1 MKFSG
6 LQKISLIDY
15 PNKVA
20 SVLFTPGCNLRC
32 GFCHNWR
39 IVTDPKP
46 PFLQEAQALEIL
58 ESRKKYVDS
67 VVVTGGE
74 PTMHKELPKFL
85 AKLKA
90 RGFMVKLDT
99 NGFYPEVL
107 EECLASVDY
116 VAMDVKTCLDKY
128 RLLGAKDT
136 MGLMRSAEILKTG
149 KVPYEFRTT
158 TVPDIVTAEDVTC
171 IGELIKGASTHAFQQ
186 FVPQDTLDKRFEGLK
201 PYAAESITEF
211 AGTISC
217 PTLGSFHPRWL
228 SPFGRC

>member
-39 IVTDPKP
+39 IAVDPKP

-58 ESRKKYVDS
+58 EKRKRYVDA

-74 PTMHKELPKFL
+74 PCIHKELPKFL
-85 AKLKA
+85 TKLKA
-90 RGFMVKLDT
+90 RGFLVKLDT

-107 EECLASVDY
+107 EECLGSVDY
-116 VAMDVKTCLDKY
+116 VALDIKTCLEKY
-128 RLLGAKDT
+128 SLLGAKDT
-136 MGLMRSAEILKTG
+136 AELIRSIEMLKTG
-149 KVPYEFRTT
+149 KVPCEFRTT
-158 TVPDIVTAEDVTC
+158 AVPELVTAHDVMC
-171 IGELIKGASTHAFQQ
+171 IGELVKGATMHAFQQ
-186 FVPQDTLDKRFEGLK
+186 FVAKDTLDKRFEAFT
-201 PYAAESITEF
+201 PYPSEMIEEF
-211 AGTISC
+211 AETMRKY
-217 PTLGSFHPRWL
+217 TENTVLRV
-228 SPFGRC
+228 

>member
-39 IVTDPKP
+39 IAVDPKP

-58 ESRKKYVDS
+58 EKRKRYVDA

-74 PTMHKELPKFL
+74 PCMHKELPKFL

-90 RGFMVKLDT
+90 RGFLVKLDT
-99 NGFYPEVL
+99 NGFFPDVL
-107 EECLASVDY
+107 EECLGSVDY
-116 VAMDVKTCLDKY
+116 VALDVKTCLEKY
-128 RLLGAKDT
+128 KLLGAKNTD
-136 MGLMRSAEILKTG
+136 GLMRSVEMLKTG
-149 KVPYEFRTT
+149 KVPCEFRTT
-158 TVPDIVTAEDVTC
+158 AVPELVTADDVTC
-171 IGELIKGASTHAFQQ
+171 IGELVRGARTHAFQQ

-201 PYAAESITEF
+201 PYASETIEGF
-211 AGTISC
+211 AGTMRKYAEN
-217 PTLGSFHPRWL
+217 TLLRV
-228 SPFGRC
+228 

>member
-15 PNKVA
+15 PDKVA

-32 GFCHNWR
+32 PFCHNWR
-39 IVTDPKP
+39 IVMDPKP

-58 ESRKKYVDS
+58 ESRKKYVDA

-107 EECLASVDY
+107 EECLANVDY

-128 RLLGAKDT
+128 RLLGAKET
-136 MGLMRSAEILKTG
+136 AGLMRSVEILKTG

-158 TVPDIVTAEDVTC
+158 AVPELVTPDDLTC
-171 IGELIKGASTHAFQQ
+171 IGEMVKGAKTHALQQ
-186 FVPQDTLDKRFEGLK
+186 FVPDDTLEKRFEKVK
-201 PYAAESITEF
+201 PYAQKDIVE
-211 AGTISC
+211 
-217 PTLGSFHPRWL
+217 LGEAMKKYVENVELRI
-228 SPFGRC
+228 

>member
-6 LQKISLIDY
+6 LQKVSLIDY

-39 IVTDPKP
+39 IAVDPKP
-46 PFLQEAQALEIL
+46 PFLQEAVALEIL
-58 ESRKKYVDS
+58 ERRKKYVDA

-74 PTMHKELPKFL
+74 PCMHKELPRFL
-85 AKLKA
+85 AKLKE

-107 EECLASVDY
+107 EECLPYVDY
-116 VAMDVKTCLDKY
+116 VALDVKTCLEKY
-128 RLLGAKDT
+128 SQLGAKGT
-136 MGLMRSAEILKTG
+136 AELMRTIEILKTG

-158 TVPDIVTAEDVTC
+158 VVPELFTAEDVTF
-171 IGELIKGASTHAFQQ
+171 IGEIVKGAKNYAFQQ
-186 FVPQDTLDKRFEGLK
+186 FTPQDTLDKRFESLK
-201 PYAAESITEF
+201 PYSPEVINEF
-211 AGTISC
+211 AGAMKSYAENVVLRI
-217 PTLGSFHPRWL
+217 
-228 SPFGRC
+228 

>member
-32 GFCHNWR
+32 PFCHNWR
-39 IVTDPKP
+39 IAVDPKP
-46 PFLQEAQALEIL
+46 PFLQETVALEIL
-58 ESRKKYVDS
+58 EARKRYVDA

-85 AKLKA
+85 AKLKE
-90 RGFMVKLDT
+90 RGFHVKLDT

-107 EECLASVDY
+107 EECLPYVDY
-116 VAMDVKTCLDKY
+116 VALDVKTCLEKY
-128 RLLGAKDT
+128 RQLGTKDT
-136 MGLMRSAEILKTG
+136 AGLMRTVEILKTG

-158 TVPDIVTAEDVTC
+158 AVPELVTAEDVRC
-171 IGELIKGASTHAFQQ
+171 IGEMVKGAKTHAFQQ

-201 PYAAESITEF
+201 PYAPETIAEF
-211 AGTISC
+211 AETMKKYAENVI
-217 PTLGSFHPRWL
+217 LRV
-228 SPFGRC
+228 

>member
-39 IVTDPKP
+39 IVVDPKP

-58 ESRKKYVDS
+58 EKRKRYVDA

-74 PTMHKELPKFL
+74 PCMHKELPKFL
-85 AKLKA
+85 ARLKE

-99 NGFYPEVL
+99 NGFFPEVL
-107 EECLASVDY
+107 EECLGSVDY

-128 RLLGAKDT
+128 KRLGAQDT
-136 MGLMRSAEILKTG
+136 AGLVRSVEMLKTG
-149 KVPYEFRTT
+149 KVPCEFRTT
-158 TVPDIVTAEDVTC
+158 AVPELVTAEDVVC
-171 IGELIKGASTHAFQQ
+171 IGELVKGAKTHAFQQ
-186 FVPQDTLDKRFEGLK
+186 FVPKETLDNRYESLK
-201 PYAAESITEF
+201 PYPSEVIEGFADTMKKYAEN
-211 AGTISC
+211 
-217 PTLGSFHPRWL
+217 TLLRV
-228 SPFGRC
+228 